1 MMPEPAGSS
10 STSETWRVVARSGII
25 SSPPETAM
33 DCTLLSPYEP
43 SELRRTSPQK
53 ECVPALALTLSERI
67 SNEVKRV
74 SANADPPQV

>member
-1 MMPEPAGSS
+1 M
-10 STSETWRVVARSGII
+10 
-25 SSPPETAM
+25 
-33 DCTLLSPYEP
+33 LSPYEP
-43 SELRRTSPQK
+43 SELRPHQK